1 MALTESRTRIEAPG
15 LPGTDAA
22 WRNGILVLAALAAAA
37 ALVRVIN
44 GAGIAAIQ
52 NFILVFGSLMV
63 EALPFI
69 ALGAATS
76 ALIEVFIPAS
86 VFARLARLPR
96 PLQMPVAGL
105 GGFAFPVCECG
116 SVPVARRLLLKGLA
130 PSAAITFML
139 AAPILN
145 PVVLIATAV
154 AYRGRDI
161 MWPMV
166 LGRAGL
172 GFIVAISVGWL
183 MATRSRGDLLR
194 DSGSAR
200 GAGHDHGM
208 DGHHPGEGRWSRYF
222 GQLGADFT
230 MLAKYLTVGAAVASA
245 LQTFVPQSV
254 LGGVAE
260 TPVLSVLALMV
271 LAAMLSLCS
280 ESDAFVAA
288 SFVQFGMASQLGFLV
303 VGPMIDAKLGVL
315 YAGTFSRR
323 FAVTVAIAVFAITL
337 AGSLWIQVLFG

>member
-1 MALTESRTRIEAPG
+1 MTQSRTRIQAPQ
-15 LPGTDAA
+15 LARTDPA

-37 ALVRVIN
+37 LLVRLVN
-44 GAGIAAIQ
+44 GAGVPAVQ
-52 NFILVFGSLMV
+52 NFILVFGSLLV

-69 ALGAATS
+69 ALGAAVS

-86 VFARLARLPR
+86 AFARLARLPR

-116 SVPVARRLLLKGLA
+116 SVPVARRLLLKGLTPA
-130 PSAAITFML
+130 AAITFML

-161 MWPMV
+161 LWPMV

-172 GFIVAISVGWL
+172 GLVVAMAVGWV

-194 DSGSAR
+194 DADPAR
-200 GAGHDHGM
+200 GAGHDHGASG
-208 DGHHPGEGRWSRYF
+208 DSREGRWARYF
-222 GQLGADFT
+222 GQLGADFS
-230 MLAKYLTVGAAVASA
+230 MLTKYLIVGAAVASA

-254 LGGVAE
+254 IGGVAE
-260 TPVLSVLALMV
+260 TPILSVLALMV

-288 SFVQFGMASQLGFLV
+288 SFVQFGMAAQLGFLV

-315 YAGTFSRR
+315 YAGTFNRR
-323 FAVTVAIAVFAITL
+323 FAVTVTTAVFAVTL
-337 AGSLWIQVLFG
+337 AGSLWMQVLFG

>member
-1 MALTESRTRIEAPG
+1 MALTDSRSRIEAPA
-15 LPGTDAA
+15 LPQTDVA
-22 WRNGILVLAALAAAA
+22 WRNGLLVLL
-37 ALVRVIN
+37 ALVAVGVLIRLGG
-44 GAGIAAIQ
+44 GATGPAVQ
-52 NFILVFGSLMV
+52 NFILVFGSLLV

-69 ALGAATS
+69 VLGAAVS
-76 ALIEVFIPAS
+76 AVIEVFIPAS
-86 VFARLARLPR
+86 VFARLARLPHS
-96 PLQMPVAGL
+96 LQMPVAGL

-116 SVPVARRLLLKGLA
+116 SVPVARRLLLKGLTPA
-130 PSAAITFML
+130 AAITFML

-145 PVVLIATAV
+145 PVVLVATAV

-161 MWPMV
+161 LWPMV

-172 GFIVAISVGWL
+172 GLAVAMAVGWV
-183 MATRSRGDLLR
+183 MATKTRRQLLPRETSRSE
-194 DSGSAR
+194 S
-200 GAGHDHGM
+200 GHDHAAEL
-208 DGHHPGEGRWSRYF
+208 DPGEGRWARYF

-230 MLAKYLTVGAAVASA
+230 MLAKYLIVGAAVASA

-260 TPVLSVLALMV
+260 TPILSVLALMV

-288 SFVQFGMASQLGFLV
+288 SFVQFGMAAQLGFLV
-303 VGPMIDAKLGVL
+303 VGPMIDAKLGAL

-323 FAVTVAIAVFAITL
+323 FAWTVTIVVFAVTL
-337 AGSLWIQVLFG
+337 AGTLWLQVLFG